1 MRVLFDTNVVLDV
14 LLDRQPFV
22 DVATRLFALVD
33 NGRLD
38 GVVGATTLTTIHYL
52 ARKTLGT
59 RKASEVVSG
68 LLDLFDVAPVD
79 GDTLRSACGLDFA
92 DYEDAV
98 LHEAAVAAGA
108 VAIVTRNQAD
118 FARSSVPV
126 LGPAELLAVI
136 AAKEEA

>member
-14 LLDRQPFV
+14 LLERQPYA

-38 GVVGATTLTTIHYL
+38 GVVGATTLTTIHDL

-59 RKASEVVSG
+59 RKASEIISG

-79 GDTLRSACGLDFA
+79 GSILRSACGLDFA

-108 VAIVTRNQAD
+108 LAIVTRNQAD
-118 FARSSVPV
+118 SVRSSLPV
-126 LGPAELLAVI
+126 LGPAELLAAI
-136 AAKEEA
+136 AAGTG